1 MTSFCL
7 ACHVTWV
14 TLHATMPTGPS
25 GRIVVDV
32 DPEFKKQL
40 YSALAAQGSTL
51 KDWFI
56 RTGRDYC
63 EEIQQPPLLR
73 VAEQS
78 AAYGGR
84 ENE

>member
-1 MTSFCL
+1 M
-7 ACHVTWV
+7 
-14 TLHATMPTGPS
+14 
-25 GRIVVDV
+25 VDV

-40 YSALAAQGSTL
+40 YSVLHAEGSTL

-56 RTGRDYC
+56 RTGRNYC
-63 EEIQQPPLLR
+63 EEIQQPRLLR

-78 AAYGGR
+78 AAYGGQ

>member
-1 MTSFCL
+1 M
-7 ACHVTWV
+7 
-14 TLHATMPTGPS
+14 
-25 GRIVVDV
+25 VDV

-40 YSALAAQGSTL
+40 YSVLAAEGSTL

-56 RTGRDYC
+56 RTGQNYC
-63 EEIQQPPLLR
+63 EEIQQPLLLR

-84 ENE
+84 GNE

>member
-1 MTSFCL
+1 M
-7 ACHVTWV
+7 
-14 TLHATMPTGPS
+14 
-25 GRIVVDV
+25 VDV

-40 YSALAAQGSTL
+40 YSVLAAQGSTL

-56 RTGRDYC
+56 RAGQSYC

-78 AAYGGR
+78 AAYGGQG
-84 ENE
+84 NE

>member
-1 MTSFCL
+1 
-7 ACHVTWV
+7 
-14 TLHATMPTGPS
+14 MPAGPS

-56 RTGRDYC
+56 RTGRNYC
-63 EEIQQPPLLR
+63 EEIQQPPLLH
-73 VAEQS
+73 VAKQS
-78 AAYGGR
+78 ASSVVHP
-84 ENE
+84 NE

>member
-1 MTSFCL
+1 
-7 ACHVTWV
+7 
-14 TLHATMPTGPS
+14 MPTGTS

-56 RTGRDYC
+56 RTGQNYC
-63 EEIQQPPLLR
+63 EEIHQPALLR
-73 VAEQS
+73 VAETT

-84 ENE
+84 SNE